1 VNITR
6 DEDIEDLP
14 VCFVFLGI
22 GCAGE
27 VGVGKDEDYAK
38 WGIEIRVKFR

>member
-1 VNITR
+1 VNITK
-6 DEDIEDLP
+6 DEDKDLT
-14 VCFVFLGI
+14 VCFVSLGI

>member
-1 VNITR
+1 MFINYYYYI
-6 DEDIEDLP
+6 
-14 VCFVFLGI
+14 LGI

-27 VGVGKDEDYAK
+27 VCISKDEDFDK

>member
-1 VNITR
+1 MGENLTV
-6 DEDIEDLP
+6 L
-14 VCFVFLGI
+14 FLSLGI

-27 VGVGKDEDYAK
+27 VGIGRDEDYAK